1 MPFNNYIEK
10 EFKEIVALLSKGEYL
25 IPRFQRGLVWKRE
38 QVANFLDSI
47 LMGYPTGIFVLWKS
61 KEKLACRKMGD
72 SAPKELKEGEVFYVL
87 DGQQRMSALYL
98 VYEGLTLPQ
107 AKGLEENYKDILL
120 SVEPNAN
127 GEYCFV
133 KPKKSEKIEQA
144 IRATDLLRSESIYD
158 IEEKYGLDKKTAR
171 EFERFKTKLLNY
183 KFPIV
188 EITDASLEEII
199 KIFTRINT
207 GGTKLS
213 LSEIL
218 YAKFYIAPTNTQ
230 KGFDLEAHFKEL
242 QEELKSLDYGF
253 NSCVVVLQLISFILR
268 YNASGNLTEKISTST
283 LLKLEPR
290 SIEGQWKAVA
300 PCFKEAAHLL
310 KHSLKIPSSDFL
322 PSANSLMLIA
332 YFFVLS
338 EGKSP
343 NASQITNL
351 QKLFFRS
358 AFFSSS
364 PVGDTLLKQLGLI
377 RRIYQE
383 ETIDFNKELPY
394 YITKKYL
401 MEEKLNIKNGLHRGV
416 FCVLATLEPKNFDN
430 NSKVVLDHLF
440 VAGKHKRNFHH
451 FFPKKYLE
459 NKDIE
464 HVDVIANITLIDARL
479 NQAIKDKSP
488 QIYIADYQQVNKDLQ
503 TTLQTHLITL
513 DDPEMLK
520 DYSKFLN
527 LRARL
532 ILEKIREIT

>member
-10 EFKEIVALLSKGEYL
+10 EFKEIVALLSKREYV

-61 KEKLACRKMGD
+61 KEKLACRSMGD
-72 SAPKELKEGEVFYVL
+72 SAPKELKEGEVFYIL

-107 AKGLEENYKDILL
+107 AKGVEEDYKDILL
-120 SVEPNAN
+120 RVKPDAN

-144 IRATDLLRSESIYD
+144 IRATDLLRNESIYD

-171 EFERFKTKLLNY
+171 EFERFRTKLLNY

-218 YAKFYIAPTNTQ
+218 YAKFYIAPKNTQ

-242 QEELKSLDYGF
+242 QDELKSLDYGF

-283 LLKLEPR
+283 LDHIGEK
-290 SIEGQWKAVA
+290 SI
-300 PCFKEAAHLL
+300 
-310 KHSLKIPSSDFL
+310 
-322 PSANSLMLIA
+322 
-332 YFFVLS
+332 VLS
-338 EGKSP
+338 ET
-343 NASQITNL
+343 I
-351 QKLFFRS
+351 FRDYDS
-358 AFFSSS
+358 
-364 PVGDTLLKQLGLI
+364 
-377 RRIYQE
+377 
-383 ETIDFNKELPY
+383 
-394 YITKKYL
+394 
-401 MEEKLNIKNGLHRGV
+401 KN
-416 FCVLATLEPKNFDN
+416 
-430 NSKVVLDHLF
+430 
-440 VAGKHKRNFHH
+440 
-451 FFPKKYLE
+451 
-459 NKDIE
+459 
-464 HVDVIANITLIDARL
+464 
-479 NQAIKDKSP
+479 
-488 QIYIADYQQVNKDLQ
+488 
-503 TTLQTHLITL
+503 
-513 DDPEMLK
+513 
-520 DYSKFLN
+520 
-527 LRARL
+527 
-532 ILEKIREIT
+532 LEKAYFLYTDAGVKENRVM